1 MKVKSNFK
9 TGIIVLLPLLVFVW
23 LIEWL
28 YKTLYDFST
37 NILDMIPMSWISQ
50 DVSIPIYWHLIVLIA
65 VVVIIWL
72 MGTIANHYYIG
83 EKLKKIIRPIIKK
96 IPILKTLFRISR
108 QAGDTLTK
116 KGAFKEAV
124 LVEYPT
130 KGVYTIGYITRGNIE
145 PFEEVLSKPVVS
157 VFFPTAPNTLN
168 GFVQVVEKDK
178 IISSKAETQSTIEF
192 IVSMGTIDV
201 KYVANKQDLVL

>member
-37 NILDMIPMSWISQ
+37 KILDMIPISWISQ
-50 DVSIPIYWHLIVLIA
+50 DVSIPIYWHLIVLVA

-72 MGTIANHYYIG
+72 MGTIANNYYIG

-124 LVEYPT
+124 LVEYPI
-130 KGVYTIGYITRGNIE
+130 KGVYTIGYITCGSIE
-145 PFEEVLSKPVVS
+145 PLEEVLSKPVVS

-168 GFVQVVEKDK
+168 GFVQVVEKEK
-178 IISSKAETQSTIEF
+178 IIKSKAETQSTIEF

-201 KYVANKQDLVL
+201 KYANKQDLVL

>member
-1 MKVKSNFK
+1 M
-9 TGIIVLLPLLVFVW
+9 PLLVFVW

-50 DVSIPIYWHLIVLIA
+50 DVSIPIYWHLIVLVA

-124 LVEYPT
+124 LVEYPI
-130 KGVYTIGYITRGNIE
+130 KGVYTIGYITCGNIE

-168 GFVQVVEKDK
+168 GFVQVVEKEK
-178 IISSKAETQSTIEF
+178 IIKSKAETQSTIEF